1 MASDSLLSEKYT
13 LLLPHLNESSKRLYL
28 ASEAMSIGR
37 GGICKVSKLTSVS
50 RVTLTAGLKEL
61 RSKPALTSSKN
72 GIRQSGGG
80 RKKATDLDKN
90 LIEALKKLVA
100 PHTVG
105 DPMRPL
111 LWTSKSTRKLAE
123 ELCKQGFS
131 VSYNIVNRILQA
143 EGFSLQANKKTN
155 EGGNHPDRDAQFQH
169 INNTSAQF
177 IANGEAVI
185 SVDCKKKELIGEFK
199 NSGTEWTLKDNAT
212 AVNVYDFVDKDL
224 GKAVPYGV
232 YDIERNQGWV
242 SVGINYDTA
251 KFAVSSIRNWWHEMG
266 MHVYQESK
274 RIYIN
279 ADGGGSNSSRS
290 RLWKTELQLLANEL
304 NKEIHVSHFPPGT
317 SKWNK
322 IEHKMFSFISMNWRA
337 NPLVSLQVIVN
348 LIAATTTTKGLKIN
362 AKADTTPYEKGIK
375 VSDEELLLVNV
386 DKNEFH
392 GEWNYIIKP
401 NV

>member
-37 GGICKVSKLTSVS
+37 GGISKVSKLTSVS

-105 DPMRPL
+105 
-111 LWTSKSTRKLAE
+111 
-123 ELCKQGFS
+123 
-131 VSYNIVNRILQA
+131 

-386 DKNEFH
+386 TI
-392 GEWNYIIKP
+392 G
-401 NV
+401 